1 MKAIRLTSHA
11 VEQCA
16 ERGATESE
24 VKETVAQG
32 VREPAKRGRFLYRH
46 NFQYRA
52 QWQGKFYAIKQV
64 APVVVET
71 EREMVVVTVCT
82 FYF

>member
-24 VKETVAQG
+24 ARETVEKG
-32 VREPAKRGRFLYRH
+32 VRKPAKHGRFLYRH

-52 QWQGKFYAIKQV
+52 QWQGKFYAVKQV

-71 EREMVVVTVCT
+71 ESEMVTVYT